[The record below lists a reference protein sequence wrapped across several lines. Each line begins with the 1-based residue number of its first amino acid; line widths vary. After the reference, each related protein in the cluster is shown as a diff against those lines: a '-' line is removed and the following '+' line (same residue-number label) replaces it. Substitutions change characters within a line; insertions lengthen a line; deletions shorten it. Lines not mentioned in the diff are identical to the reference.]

1 MCLLSVSE
9 ASLIKSF
16 SGVSQTC
23 PLCVSLVLKRCPLDV
38 ALVSPSCLSSDQ
50 VFRSTSKTAT
60 KVLIFRLVTM
70 KLYSVQNIHGVQPN
84 CQFWYLSLSLKQWVG
99 RTRSNLV
106 TSSGNFAFMQ
116 KLSHQEDQ
124 EGWSHTA
131 SFVGK
136 NPKKVLNWER
146 ESPSHTYASDLSA
159 PSPTLSRNHS
169 QVCESQQAAV
179 MGYFRKLLLLLLLL
193 LRNNWNGWTAIYVWA
208 AVQNFLV

>member
-1 MCLLSVSE
+1 MWLWCLPAVFQVTKSSV
-9 ASLIKSF
+9 AHLRLQQKFWF
-16 SGVSQTC
+16 SGLLQWSYILVKIYMGIKQTVNFDIC
-23 PLCVSLVLKRCPLDV
+23 P
-38 ALVSPSCLSSDQ
+38 
-50 VFRSTSKTAT
+50 F
-60 KVLIFRLVTM
+60 
-70 KLYSVQNIHGVQPN
+70 
-84 CQFWYLSLSLKQWVG
+84 SLKQRVG

-116 KLSHQEDQ
+116 KLSSASHQEDQ

-136 NPKKVLNWER
+136 NPKKDLNWER